1 MTDQRLL
8 NDIAEYVRNGERD
21 ARGFSLMH
29 YPLYGDIP
37 GREIQRLID
46 SRINENGGGINGS
59 YRNFT

>member
-1 MTDQRLL
+1 MTYKRLL

-21 ARGFSLMH
+21 ARGFSLTH

-46 SRINENGGGINGS
+46 DNMAHANDLTKMEAVI
-59 YRNFT
+59 